1 MSIDVD
7 DNEYRSSTSVSNL
20 STLKELLL
28 IADSSNYAEMLGVLK
43 DICDTIGLMCYNPLD
58 VIDVNISL
66 VWAET
71 LQYLDNPAECIKN
84 IDCCNELIESFV
96 KIVKTAIE
104 SPYVYLIDLA
114 KLKKVF
120 AELRAVV
127 KS

>member
-1 MSIDVD
+1 
-7 DNEYRSSTSVSNL
+7 TSVSNL

-71 LQYLDNPAECIKN
+71 LQYLDNPTECIKN